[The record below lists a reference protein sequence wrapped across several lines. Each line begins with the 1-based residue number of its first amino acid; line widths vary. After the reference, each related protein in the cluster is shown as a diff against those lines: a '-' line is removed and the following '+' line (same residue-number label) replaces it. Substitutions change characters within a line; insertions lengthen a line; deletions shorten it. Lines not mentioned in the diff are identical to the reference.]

1 MRLFLR
7 PSGVA
12 MDSVLF
18 IESGSRALAER
29 FLTHLYTSHPAQRV
43 DVLTCYEGAPSSFDP
58 SRGTVISIHSASGFS
73 GRRQL
78 ITALARNGYSVVSI
92 LCSGE
97 PIMTRWKWALAL
109 RVPAKLLVVNENV
122 DYFWFD
128 RGNFGSM
135 RAMVKHRFGM
145 HTVSSPQLAI
155 SALLFPFIFLYL
167 LAYAGWIHT
176 RRLLR
181 SQ

>member
-18 IESGSRALAER
+18 IESGSRGLAER

-58 SRGTVISIHSASGFS
+58 SRGSVISIHSAGGFS

-78 ITALARNGYSVVSI
+78 ITGLAHNGYSVVGI

-97 PIMTRWKWALAL
+97 PIMTRWKWAVAL

-155 SALLFPFIFLYL
+155 SAILFPFVFLYL

>member
-7 PSGVA
+7 SNGVA
-12 MDSVLF
+12 MDRVLF

-29 FLTHLYTSHPAQRV
+29 FLTHLYASHPAQRV
-43 DVLTCYEGAPSSFDP
+43 DVLTCYAGAPSSFDP
-58 SRGTVISIHSASGFS
+58 SRGSVISVHGAGGFS

-78 ITALARNGYSVVSI
+78 ITGLARNGYSVVGI

-97 PIMTRWKWALAL
+97 PIMTRWKWAVAW

-128 RGNFGSM
+128 RGNFASM

-155 SALLFPFIFLYL
+155 SAILFPFVFLYL

>member
-7 PSGVA
+7 STGVA
-12 MDSVLF
+12 MDRVLF
-18 IESGSRALAER
+18 IESGSRDLAER
-29 FLTHLYTSHPAQRV
+29 FLTHLYAAHPAQRV
-43 DVLTCYEGAPSSFDP
+43 DILTCYAGAPSSFDP
-58 SRGTVISIHSASGFS
+58 SRGVVISVHSSSGFG

-78 ITALARNGYSVVSI
+78 ITGLARNRYSVVSI

-97 PIMTRWKWALAL
+97 PIMTPWKWAVAL
-109 RVPAKLLVVNENV
+109 RVPAKLLIVNENV

-128 RGNFGSM
+128 RGNLGSM
-135 RAMVKHRFGM
+135 RALVRHRFGV

-155 SALLFPFIFLYL
+155 SVFRFPFVFLYL
-167 LAYAGWIHT
+167 LLYAGWIHA

-181 SQ
+181 NH

>member
-1 MRLFLR
+1 
-7 PSGVA
+7 
-12 MDSVLF
+12 MDRVLF

-29 FLTHLYTSHPAQRV
+29 FLTHLYTSHPAERV
-43 DVLTCYEGAPSSFDP
+43 DILTCYAGAPSTFDP
-58 SRGTVISIHSASGFS
+58 SRGSVISIHSAHGFR

-78 ITALARNGYSVVSI
+78 ITGLARSGYRVVGI

-97 PIMTRWKWALAL
+97 PIMTRWKWAVAL
-109 RVPAKLLVVNENV
+109 RVPAKLLVVNENI

-128 RGNFGSM
+128 RGNLPSM
-135 RAMVKHRFGM
+135 RAMVKHRLGV

-155 SALLFPFIFLYL
+155 SGILFPFVFLYL

-181 SQ
+181 SH

>member
-1 MRLFLR
+1 
-7 PSGVA
+7 
-12 MDSVLF
+12 MDRVLF
-18 IESGSRALAER
+18 IESGSRALSER

-43 DVLTCYEGAPSSFDP
+43 DVLTCYAGEPSSFDP
-58 SRGTVISIHSASGFS
+58 SRGSVISIHSASGFR

-78 ITALARNGYSVVSI
+78 ITGLARNGYSVVGI

-97 PIMTRWKWALAL
+97 PIMTRWKWAVAL
-109 RVPAKLLVVNENV
+109 QVPAKLLIVNENV

-128 RGNFGSM
+128 RGNLGSM
-135 RAMVKHRFGM
+135 RAMLKHRFGV
-145 HTVSSPQLAI
+145 HTVSSPQLVI
-155 SALLFPFIFLYL
+155 SAMLFPFVFLYL

-181 SQ
+181 S

>member
-7 PSGVA
+7 PTGVA
-12 MDSVLF
+12 MDRVLF

-43 DVLTCYEGAPSSFDP
+43 DVLSCYPDAPASFDP
-58 SRGTVISIHSASGFS
+58 SRGAVISIHSACGFA

-78 ITALARNGYSVVSI
+78 ITGLTRKGYSVVCI

-97 PIMTRWKWALAL
+97 PIMTRWKWTVAL
-109 RVPAKLLVVNENV
+109 RVPAKLLIVNENV

-128 RGNFGSM
+128 RGNLGSM
-135 RAMVKHRFGM
+135 RAMVKHRFGV
-145 HTVSSPQLAI
+145 HTVSSPQLVI
-155 SALLFPFIFLYL
+155 GALLFPFVFLYL

-181 SQ
+181 SH

>member
-1 MRLFLR
+1 MRLFFR
-7 PSGVA
+7 PRGVA
-12 MDSVLF
+12 MDRVLF

-29 FLTHLYTSHPAQRV
+29 FLIHLYTSHPAQRV
-43 DVLTCYEGAPSSFDP
+43 DILTCYAGEPSSFDP
-58 SRGTVISIHSASGFS
+58 SRGSVISIHSVNGFS

-78 ITALARNGYSVVSI
+78 ITALARGGYSVVGI

-97 PIMTRWKWALAL
+97 PIMTRWKWAVAL

-128 RGNFGSM
+128 RGNLGSM
-135 RAMVKHRFGM
+135 RAMLKHRFGV
-145 HTVSSPQLAI
+145 HTVSSPQLVI
-155 SALLFPFIFLYL
+155 SAIVFPFVFLYL